1 MVFAGIVM
9 SGIPTIFNNGLPP
22 YTAVGGNERSASTG
36 LSAVLLNR
44 GGRYPRYSLFED
56 LEKAGFDFVLS
67 MESSSTRY
75 DIEALSSRFPFVR
88 FILLKKAVSFGE
100 EINLAAS
107 ELSCPLFFVLRS
119 DTRILR
125 GGSAERMAERLLVPP
140 AGNGEGGSLSS
151 AFAYKRLCT
160 VPLIQD
166 GRSETM
172 PTCIEAALVP
182 EETRKQGA
190 REVIRAINF
199 IPQKE
204 GAPSLYPFDGIGIYD
219 RERFIRLG
227 GFDPSISS
235 FHWQL
240 MDFGFRSRLW
250 GEEIAATMLVKVAYS
265 GEIPQEDS
273 TADLGGMRFYLK
285 NIAPVFR
292 GDFAHIPLRR
302 FPAYCKRRGVF
313 LEAWKEFS
321 AARSWVKTNR
331 YRFTSDAR
339 TVAERFISFGTGV
352 DQDSI
357 QNENEVADQSC
368 LSFPEN
374 DMSAIDA
381 SLNDKKYD
389 DEDGSP
395 GGDGK

>member
-1 MVFAGIVM
+1 M
-9 SGIPTIFNNGLPP
+9 SGIPTIFNNGLPS
-22 YTAVGGNERSASTG
+22 YTAVGGNERGASTG
-36 LSAVLLNR
+36 LSAVLLK
-44 GGRYPRYSLFED
+44 GEGRYQRYGLFEE
-56 LEKAGFDFVLS
+56 LEKAGFDFVIS
-67 MESSSTRY
+67 MESSSARY

-88 FILLKKAVSFGE
+88 FILLKNAVSTGE
-100 EINLAAS
+100 EINLAAA
-107 ELSCPLFFVLRS
+107 ELSSPLFFVLRS

-125 GGSAERMAERLLVPP
+125 GGSAERMAERLIIPS
-140 AGNGEGGSLSS
+140 AGSGENNNASA

-166 GRSETM
+166 GSSETM

-182 EETRKQGA
+182 EEARKEGA

-227 GFDPSISS
+227 GFDPSIRS

-250 GEEIAATMLVKVAYS
+250 GEEISATMLIKVAYN

-285 NIAPVFR
+285 NLAPVFR
-292 GDFAHIPLRR
+292 GDYAHIPLRR
-302 FPAYCKRRGVF
+302 FPAYCKRRGV
-313 LEAWKEFS
+313 LMEAWKEFF
-321 AARSWVKTNR
+321 AARSWVKINR

-339 TVAERFISFGTGV
+339 TIAERFITFGTGV
-352 DQDSI
+352 YPDAI
-357 QNENEVADQSC
+357 RGENYIAESSGE
-368 LSFPEN
+368 SF
-374 DMSAIDA
+374 S
-381 SLNDKKYD
+381 
-389 DEDGSP
+389 EDGLPATGASFKGNNLEAGNGSP
-395 GGDGK
+395 TGDGK